1 MCIKRSKRQKEKNIF
16 LNQNEMNKDEKDL
29 QESDIERRSSIQMTT
44 ILKELNQQKGMEQ
57 MLRIIILKSF
67 PEIKKDLIFC
77 ILFGWWLHN
86 YTQLSKCIKPNI

>member
-44 ILKELNQQKGMEQ
+44 ILKELNQ
-57 MLRIIILKSF
+57 
-67 PEIKKDLIFC
+67 
-77 ILFGWWLHN
+77 
-86 YTQLSKCIKPNI
+86 